1 VTVVTV
7 CSRAASGTNQVIR
20 SDVTW
25 NNAKK
30 AVRLSAHADMLGVP
44 ETSLKVLEFG
54 AFSSPMFEKGE
65 VDV

>member
-1 VTVVTV
+1 
-7 CSRAASGTNQVIR
+7 
-20 SDVTW
+20 
-25 NNAKK
+25 
-30 AVRLSAHADMLGVP
+30 MLGVP